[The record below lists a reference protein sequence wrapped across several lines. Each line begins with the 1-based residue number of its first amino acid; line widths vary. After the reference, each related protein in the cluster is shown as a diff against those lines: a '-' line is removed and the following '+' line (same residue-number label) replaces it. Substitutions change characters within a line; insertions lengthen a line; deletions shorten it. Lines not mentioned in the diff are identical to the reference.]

1 MWAPLQLHWEGLS
14 LRWLLAAERRLEGA
28 WVSVLQSMGSEVAV
42 RGLYSTGLVVLV
54 HGLSCSAAC
63 GVFPDQGLNRCP
75 PAFQGRFIS
84 AGPPGKS
91 LHSTFQLPGS
101 TRGIYFLHSLP
112 PPLEPPFQHKG
123 DICLSHPHCVP
134 SSQRKT

>member
-1 MWAPLQLHWEGLS
+1 MWAPLQLHWEGFS

-63 GVFPDQGLNRCP
+63 GIFLDQGLNLCLLH
-75 PAFQGRFIS
+75 FQ
-84 AGPPGKS
+84 ADC
-91 LHSTFQLPGS
+91 LP
-101 TRGIYFLHSLP
+101 
-112 PPLEPPFQHKG
+112 
-123 DICLSHPHCVP
+123 LSHQGSPKSKLFKEIRC
-134 SSQRKT
+134 SKYS

>member
-63 GVFPDQGLNRCP
+63 GIFLDQGLNLCL
-75 PAFQGRFIS
+75 
-84 AGPPGKS
+84 
-91 LHSTFQLPGS
+91 LHWQAN
-101 TRGIYFLHSLP
+101 SLP
-112 PPLEPPFQHKG
+112 
-123 DICLSHPHCVP
+123 LSHEGSLDCKLKKIL
-134 SSQRKT
+134 RLFI